1 MQKNQPIQERLA
13 QHPLALLYLSQPN
26 CSICVA
32 DKPRIQTL
40 AQTLAQTQQL
50 PLFTINTLTEPEAAS
65 LFSVLTVP
73 VVLLFANGKKVH
85 REARI
90 IDFTRLT
97 QQILRYQEALTSVE
111 EQDSYESLFDQL
123 DE

>member
-1 MQKNQPIQERLA
+1 ML
-13 QHPLALLYLSQPN
+13 
-26 CSICVA
+26 
-32 DKPRIQTL
+32 QTNH
-40 AQTLAQTQQL
+40 ASKTGTNPAT
-50 PLFTINTLTEPEAAS
+50 PLFTINTLAEPEAAS

-73 VVLLFANGKKVH
+73 VVLLFANGKEVH

>member
-1 MQKNQPIQERLA
+1 MTYAKKSTDPRAARPTTVGTTLSLSTELQYLCCRQTT
-13 QHPLALLYLSQPN
+13 HP
-26 CSICVA
+26 
-32 DKPRIQTL
+32 K
-40 AQTLAQTQQL
+40 LAQTQQL
-50 PLFTINTLTEPEAAS
+50 PLFTLNTLAEPEAAS

-73 VVLLFANGKKVH
+73 VVLLFANGKEVH

>member
-1 MQKNQPIQERLA
+1 
-13 QHPLALLYLSQPN
+13 
-26 CSICVA
+26 
-32 DKPRIQTL
+32 
-40 AQTLAQTQQL
+40 
-50 PLFTINTLTEPEAAS
+50 
-65 LFSVLTVP
+65 
-73 VVLLFANGKKVH
+73 VVLLFANGKEVH

>member
-1 MQKNQPIQERLA
+1 MQKNQPIQEQLA
-13 QHPLALLYLSQPN
+13 QQPLALLYLSQPN

-32 DKPRIQTL
+32 DKPRIQKL
-40 AQTLAQTQQL
+40 AQSQPL
-50 PLFTINTLTEPEAAS
+50 PLFTINTLAAPEAAT

-73 VVLLFANGKKVH
+73 VVLLFANGKEVH

>member
-1 MQKNQPIQERLA
+1 MQKNQPIQEQLD

-32 DKPRIQTL
+32 DKLRI
-40 AQTLAQTQQL
+40 QTLAQTQQL
-50 PLFTINTLTEPEAAS
+50 PLFTINTLAEPEAAS

-73 VVLLFANGKKVH
+73 VVLLFANGKEVH

-97 QQILRYQEALTSVE
+97 QQILRYQKALTSVE
-111 EQDSYESLFDQL
+111 EQDSYESLLDQL